1 MARHRRVACTYQGK
15 EKVKTLLNGRT
26 VEIEEGLS
34 LQDLITAHRLK
45 AGAVVISVND
55 RVVRP
60 VEWNRTT
67 INEGDCIELVS
78 LVGGG

>member
-1 MARHRRVACTYQGK
+1 M
-15 EKVKTLLNGRT
+15 KTLLNGRT
-26 VEIEEGLS
+26 VEMEGGLS
-34 LQDLITAHRLK
+34 LHDLITTHGLK

-55 RVVRP
+55 RVVGP
-60 VEWNRTT
+60 VEWNKTM

>member
-1 MARHRRVACTYQGK
+1 M
-15 EKVKTLLNGRT
+15 KTLLNGRT
-26 VEIEEGLS
+26 VEMEEGLS
-34 LQDLITAHRLK
+34 LHDLITTHGLK
-45 AGAVVISVND
+45 VGAVVISVND

-60 VEWNRTT
+60 VEWNKTT